1 MKLEEINIPGVKFV
15 YSTEDANTKYM
26 EMPDGLRLIF
36 RDNEYAGWY
45 LP

>member
-1 MKLEEINIPGVKFV
+1 MLEEFNIPGVKFV
-15 YSTEDANTKYM
+15 KPVEEPNTKYM

-36 RDNEYAGWY
+36 RGNEYAGWY